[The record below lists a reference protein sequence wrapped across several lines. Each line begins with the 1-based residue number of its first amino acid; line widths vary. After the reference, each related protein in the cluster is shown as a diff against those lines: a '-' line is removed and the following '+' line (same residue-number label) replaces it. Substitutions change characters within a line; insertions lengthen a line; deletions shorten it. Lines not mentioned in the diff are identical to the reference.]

1 MSGLKSLFPRRETAK
16 SDDPKAAGEGLPLA
30 VPAYYEVWGS
40 LESANRALWVA
51 LWVSTTVAFLSL
63 ILLKVILGRPPV
75 VIRLDENGQSHQL
88 TNSSAQ
94 PPVGEAEVKNFL
106 TLFERFFTELNA
118 YTCDSD
124 LKIAFAMMTKD
135 FQSKAGDMLKRGALL
150 EKLKAN
156 QGKTTLTLTEITITK
171 DTPQV
176 MECHVKGYREIN
188 SYKPD
193 GAQSEVVFDDD
204 VILRKVARSEQAPS
218 GLLVED
224 FNESL
229 FKK

>member
-1 MSGLKSLFPRRETAK
+1 MIFKKRNETKSAPQ
-16 SDDPKAAGEGLPLA
+16 AAADADVPLA

-51 LWVSTTVAFLSL
+51 LWFSVTVAVLAL
-63 ILLKVILGRPPV
+63 ILLKLQLSRPPV
-75 VIRLDENGQSHQL
+75 VIRLDQAGQ
-88 TNSSAQ
+88 AQ
-94 PPVGEAEVKNFL
+94 PLSNSAAPPPIGEAEVKNFL
-106 TLFERFFTELNA
+106 SLFERFFTELNF
-118 YTCDSD
+118 YTCDAD
-124 LKIAFAMMTKD
+124 LKLAFAMMTKD
-135 FQSKAGDMLKRGALL
+135 YQSKAADMLKRGGVL

-156 QGKTTLTLTEITITK
+156 QGKTTLTLTEVTITK

-176 MECHVKGYREIN
+176 MECHVKGYREIA

-193 GAQSEVVFDDD
+193 GEQNEVVFDDD
-204 VILRKVARSEQAPS
+204 VILRKVPRSEQAPS

-224 FNESL
+224 FNESV